1 MRTGL
6 KAMVVAAALAA
17 GVAGCGGDD
26 GEESSGS
33 SAAAEPAKLEL
44 GFTGSGKNVEM
55 TGPESVPGGVV
66 EVTLTSEAE
75 GDHSVQLVRVDG
87 EQTAEEVDAAGD
99 AWADKGKALPDWMR
113 LEGGFEAVAGETV
126 TGTLVLEPGRYSA
139 IDTGSDAKPS
149 PAVEF
154 EVTDADGEGG
164 GELPETEGRVE
175 MKEYEF
181 AGSGLKAGKQDVLV
195 DNVGSQPHFVA
206 GVPLNEGAT
215 LEDAKKAFMSEEE
228 PEGPPPVDFESGF
241 ASGVMDG
248 SKQQVMNVDL
258 KAGKYVFVC
267 FVPDRA
273 GGPPHAV
280 KGMISE
286 VEVG

>member
-1 MRTGL
+1 M
-6 KAMVVAAALAA
+6 AVAAVLAV
-17 GVAGCGGDD
+17 GSAGCGGDD

-33 SAAAEPAKLEL
+33 SAADEPAKVEI

-55 TGPESVPGGVV
+55 TGPESVPGGLV
-66 EVTLTSEAE
+66 EVTITSEAK
-75 GDHSVQLVRVDG
+75 GDQSVQFVRVDG

-99 AWADKGKALPDWMR
+99 MWADKGKPLPDWMR
-113 LEGGFEAVAGETV
+113 LEGGFEAAAGETV
-126 TGTLVLEPGRYSA
+126 TGTLVLEPGRYAA
-139 IDTGSDAKPS
+139 IDTGSDAEPS
-149 PAVEF
+149 PSIEF

-164 GELPETEGRVE
+164 GQLPETEARVE

-181 AGSGLKAGKQDVLV
+181 TGSGLKAGTQKVLV

-206 GVPLNEGAT
+206 GVPLNKGAT
-215 LEDAKKAFMSEEE
+215 LEDAKKAFMAEEE

-241 ASGVMDG
+241 SSGVMDG
-248 SKQQVMNVDL
+248 GRQQVMDVDL
-258 KAGKYVFVC
+258 KSGKYVFVC

-286 VEVG
+286 VAVG